1 MPATP
6 LTDLDLVFA
15 TDLDG
20 ALAESPREQLQDDH
34 DAQRALCAELEQ
46 IADLLPALPPPAR
59 IRRVC
64 AQIDSVTSSHFRRAE
79 AILAGL
85 AAGSRGA
92 VHAPLLR
99 SLTEMHALDAVHG
112 QDLVAV
118 LWDST
123 ARGAVERPG
132 ELGYML
138 RCFFDGCHR
147 AIAFKEMLLLLLDDG
162 AGEQPGGL
170 H

>member
-6 LTDLDLVFA
+6 LTDIAFVSV
-15 TDLDG
+15 DLDG

-59 IRRVC
+59 VRRVC
-64 AQIDSVTSSHFRRAE
+64 AQIECVTSSHFRRAE
-79 AILAGL
+79 AILAEL
-85 AAGSRGA
+85 AAGSRSTM
-92 VHAPLLR
+92 HAPMLW

-112 QDLVAV
+112 QDLVSV
-118 LWDST
+118 LWDSI
-123 ARGAVERPG
+123 ARGTVERPG

-147 AIAFKEMLLLLLDDG
+147 AIAFKDMLALLLDDG
-162 AGEQPGGL
+162 EGDRRR
-170 H
+170 